1 MASTASHSAQR
12 QIRLAQYAR
21 RAGDTRLA
29 RRWAL
34 PVLQRLQQQGASERD
49 PALQARTQLLFAQ
62 LDMTDSR
69 MASARTYGAHALR
82 AFRQL
87 GEPDAAADA
96 LCVLSYC
103 ASALG
108 HADQARQAAQDCVDL
123 YGITRWV
130 HTRALGLN
138 YLGVA
143 GFWQGDHLG
152 ATHTLDAAR
161 DAVLTHKPRLAQAFQ
176 PHVNAAFNHF
186 LALNQQRRQSPAH
199 LDAGP
204 FLRSLATA
212 RRLALSG
219 DTAGLTRGGEDIG
232 LTLLTFLCAQASLVT
247 HQEQDALLYAEA
259 CRRRTERLASTSWL
273 RALPHWWNH
282 DRALARG
289 DHRSAAIAA
298 WSLRQAARLG
308 EHQPLMDM
316 GEAMLADCAGR

>member
-1 MASTASHSAQR
+1 MASTASQSAHR

-21 RAGDTRLA
+21 RAGDTHLA

-34 PVLQRLQQQGASERD
+34 PVLQHLQQQGVSDRD
-49 PALQARTQLLFAQ
+49 LPLQAGTQLLFAQ

-69 MASARTYGAHALR
+69 MASARTQAGQALR

-108 HADQARQAAQDCVDL
+108 QAEPARQAAQDCVDL

-152 ATHTLDAAR
+152 ASHTLDAAR

-186 LALNQQRRQSPAH
+186 LALHHQRRQGSAH
-199 LDAGP
+199 RDASP

-212 RRLALSG
+212 RRLALGG
-219 DTAGLTRGGEDIG
+219 DTAGLTRGGQDIG
-232 LTLLTFLCAQASLVT
+232 LTLLTFLCAQAGLVT
-247 HQEQDALLYAEA
+247 GHEQDALLYAEA
-259 CRRRTERLASTSWL
+259 CRRRTERLARTSWL

-282 DRALARG
+282 DHALERG
-289 DHRSAAIAA
+289 DHRSAAISA

-308 EHQPLMDM
+308 EHQPLTDI
-316 GEAMLADCAGR
+316 GEAMLAARAHR